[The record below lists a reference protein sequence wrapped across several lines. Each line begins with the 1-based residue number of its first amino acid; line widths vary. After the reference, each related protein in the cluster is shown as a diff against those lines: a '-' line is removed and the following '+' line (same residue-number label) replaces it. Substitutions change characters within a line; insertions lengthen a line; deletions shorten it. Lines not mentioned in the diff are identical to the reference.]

1 MLEQLACRAMQWRGL
16 ADSPIHPKHLFDES
30 RGAFCR
36 QHFHPGMSFLDL
48 GSGVGTECIA
58 AAKAGAIRVV
68 GIEKDRLNHQ
78 HAVKRAEKAGVAVD
92 FILHDL
98 EETPLPV
105 DSAAFDLVNMSNVLE
120 HLTRRAAVLSELRR
134 VKRGD
139 GVAVISVPNRD
150 TTWKRALRSVGLDS
164 RDDKDHKIEYT
175 KELLAAELR
184 DAELEITSPLTNYTE
199 FSVEWAHCAE
209 CCIIAESLQ
218 TPPVLQVYVCCAT
231 PSRLYWVDLFSKMR
245 KGRRVVLITS
255 NNVDLIVA
263 VQQEADR

>member
-1 MLEQLACRAMQWRGL
+1 
-16 ADSPIHPKHLFDES
+16 
-30 RGAFCR
+30 
-36 QHFHPGMSFLDL
+36 MSFLDL

-184 DAELEITSPLTNYTE
+184 DAELEITSPLMPIIPSFPWNGLIALSAALSPNLYRRLQCYKYT
-199 FSVEWAHCAE
+199 F
-209 CCIIAESLQ
+209 
-218 TPPVLQVYVCCAT
+218 
-231 PSRLYWVDLFSKMR
+231 
-245 KGRRVVLITS
+245 
-255 NNVDLIVA
+255 VA
-263 VQQEADR
+263 QHPQDSIGWTFLAK